1 MLFYGDRVRVE
12 PTGQAMARLEHLL
25 GSVKAS
31 GPGLARH
38 EAQVAVFIAASQLLQ
53 GVADAEMAAADQD
66 DVTPAQRA
74 GMALLLTL
82 ARAIASS
89 WRGGGADA
97 EAASLVGLG
106 RWAALRLPD
115 EIRGKAAE
123 GYAHYA
129 VYPEAAFE
137 AAARCAWTSPP
148 RVLGLRSIG
157 TGLAAMVAVGAGA
170 RLQPL
175 TLRPVGPPFGRQ
187 LQLSSRLR
195 SEIMSSQAP
204 FAVVDEGPGLSGSS
218 FGAVG
223 DLLEA
228 GGVPR
233 DGVTY
238 LPSHA
243 GEPGPQADP
252 AHRDRWRQARR
263 VVIAFD
269 TAALGEGAPARRLD
283 RWVGDLVGPI
293 LEPRRDLSGGRWREA
308 RGLDAPA
315 TPSLERHKFLY
326 RTASGDWLAKF
337 AGLGEHG
344 AAKAQRAGLLAAAG
358 FSPPVAGLRHGFLIE
373 AWLGEGR
380 ALAPARHDRG
390 RLLDRLARYLAFR
403 GRQFPAT
410 ARDGAPMA
418 DLLDMARI
426 NGAEALGDTAG
437 AVIIERLGNLSR
449 TASPGRSIAIDG
461 RLHAW
466 EWIETADGR
475 LLKTD
480 AVDHALGHDLIGCQD
495 IAWDI
500 AGARIELDLS
510 GEETAWLARAVE
522 RLDGGETPPERLALY
537 EALYAAFQLG
547 LWSVGQD
554 GDAENARRIAAHAE
568 RYRRTLLAF
577 ADRSRL
583 EPLAGAA

>member
-12 PTGQAMARLEHLL
+12 PAEQAMARLEHLL
-25 GSVKAS
+25 GSVETSAA
-31 GPGLARH
+31 GLARH
-38 EAQVAVFIAASQLLQ
+38 EALVAAFIAASQLLQ

-82 ARAIASS
+82 ARTIASS
-89 WRGGGADA
+89 WRGGGAGVD
-97 EAASLVGLG
+97 AASSIGLR
-106 RWAALRLPD
+106 RWATFRLPD

-137 AAARCAWTSPP
+137 AAARCGWTAPP

-175 TLRPVGPPFGRQ
+175 TLRPMGPPFARQ
-187 LQLSSRLR
+187 LRLSGRLQSEILSSR
-195 SEIMSSQAP
+195 AP

-233 DGVTY
+233 DEVTY

-243 GEPGPQADP
+243 GEPGPQADQT
-252 AHRDRWRQARR
+252 HRERWCQARR
-263 VVIAFD
+263 IVTAFD
-269 TAALGEGAPARRLD
+269 TAVLGESAPARRLG

-293 LEPRRDLSGGRWREA
+293 LEARRDLSGGRWRDA

-326 RTASGDWLAKF
+326 RAASGDWLAKF

-344 AAKAQRAGLLAAAG
+344 ATKAQRAKLLAAAG
-358 FSPPVAGLRHGFLIE
+358 FSPPVAGLRHGFLVE

-380 ALAPARHDRG
+380 RLDPARHDRG

-410 ARDGAPMA
+410 ARDSAPMA
-418 DLLDMARI
+418 DLLEMGRI
-426 NGAEALGDTAG
+426 NSVEALGVMAG
-437 AVIIERLGNLSR
+437 AAVAERLESLS
-449 TASPGRSIAIDG
+449 TAPPGRPIAVDG

-466 EWIETADGR
+466 EWVETPDGG

-480 AVDHALGHDLIGCQD
+480 AVDHAFGHDLIGCQD

-510 GEETAWLARAVE
+510 GEETAWLMRAVE
-522 RLDGGETPPERLALY
+522 RLDGGEASPARLALH

-554 GDAENARRIAAHAE
+554 GDAENARRVAAHAE

-577 ADRSRL
+577 AERS
-583 EPLAGAA
+583 PVAQLAGAA